1 MPVGYR
7 ALKKALPEVLEDADN
22 GLSPI
27 ARELIAEWADELRQ
41 LDDKIH
47 AAQERQKLLVR
58 DNPAAEALR
67 EIPGFGPAVSAI
79 VLSAVGD
86 ARQFTNGRQM
96 AAWMGLVPR
105 HSGTGGKTRMLSIS
119 KNGDRELRTMMI
131 HGARAVIRWA
141 DRRDDALGRWVHQ
154 LEARR
159 GRHKTVV
166 ALANKLA
173 RIAWV
178 VIAKG
183 ERFDMNKA
191 FSG

>member
-1 MPVGYR
+1 
-7 ALKKALPEVLEDADN
+7 
-22 GLSPI
+22 
-27 ARELIAEWADELRQ
+27 
-41 LDDKIH
+41 
-47 AAQERQKLLVR
+47 
-58 DNPAAEALR
+58 
-67 EIPGFGPAVSAI
+67 
-79 VLSAVGD
+79 
-86 ARQFTNGRQM
+86 M

-105 HSGTGGKTRMLSIS
+105 HTGTGGKTRMLSIS

-141 DRRDDALGRWVHQ
+141 DRRDDALGRWVKQ
-154 LEARR
+154 LQARR
-159 GRHKTVV
+159 GHNKAVV

>member
-1 MPVGYR
+1 V
-7 ALKKALPEVLEDADN
+7 
-22 GLSPI
+22 
-27 ARELIAEWADELRQ
+27 
-41 LDDKIH
+41 
-47 AAQERQKLLVR
+47 
-58 DNPAAEALR
+58 
-67 EIPGFGPAVSAI
+67 PGFGPVVSAI

-86 ARQFTNGRQM
+86 ARQFSNGRQM

-105 HSGTGGKTRMLSIS
+105 HTGTGGRTRMLSIS
-119 KNGDRELRTMMI
+119 KNGDRELRTLMI
-131 HGARAVIRWA
+131 HCARAVIRWA
-141 DRRDDALGRWVHQ
+141 DRRDDALGRWVKQ
-154 LEARR
+154 LKARR
-159 GRHKTVV
+159 GHNKAVV

>member
-1 MPVGYR
+1 MG
-7 ALKKALPEVLEDADN
+7 VLN
-22 GLSPI
+22 TG
-27 ARELIAEWADELRQ
+27 
-41 LDDKIH
+41 KIH
-47 AAQERQKLLVR
+47 AAQERQKGLVR
-58 DNPAAEALR
+58 HNPAASALQ
-67 EIPGFGPAVSAI
+67 EVPGFGPVNSAI
-79 VLSAVGD
+79 VLSAVSD
-86 ARQFTNGRQM
+86 ASQFTNGRQM

-105 HSGTGGKTRMLSIS
+105 HTGTGGRTRMLSIS
-119 KNGDRELRTMMI
+119 KNGNRELRTMMI

-141 DRRDDALGRWVHQ
+141 DRRDDALGRWVKQ
-154 LEARR
+154 LQARR
-159 GRHKTVV
+159 GHNKAVV